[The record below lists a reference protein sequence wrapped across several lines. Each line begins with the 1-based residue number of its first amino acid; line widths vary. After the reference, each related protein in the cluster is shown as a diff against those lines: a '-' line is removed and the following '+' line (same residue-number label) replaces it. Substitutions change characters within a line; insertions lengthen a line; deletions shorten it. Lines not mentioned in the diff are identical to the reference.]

1 MKILLYVFILF
12 AATFV
17 GVYIFGYTLEPV
29 RSGTSSKECEAPA
42 KDVLA
47 TMLDVESQPKW
58 RKGLASVQRTNESS
72 GWVEKTQQGEEIT
85 FSLIDA
91 NDRSVSM
98 SFVSDRG
105 YSGKWRA
112 ELVPQSTT
120 RTKITA
126 KEEVTVES
134 PIGRVVSR
142 LLFDPEEF
150 ASSYLSQWCS
160 ETSIRPSPPAGRR
173 SPW

>member
-1 MKILLYVFILF
+1 MKILLYVLILF

-42 KDVLA
+42 KEVLA

-72 GWVEKTQQGEEIT
+72 AWVEKTQQGEEIT
-85 FSLIDA
+85 FILIDA

-105 YSGKWRA
+105 YSGKWSA
-112 ELVPQSTT
+112 ELVQQSST
-120 RTKITA
+120 RTNITVN
-126 KEEVTVES
+126 EEVTVES
-134 PIGRVVSR
+134 PIGRVISR
-142 LLFDPEEF
+142 ILFNPEEF
-150 ASSYLSQWCS
+150 ASTYLTELCS
-160 ETSIRPSPPAGRR
+160 ETRNRVAK
-173 SPW
+173 

>member
-1 MKILLYVFILF
+1 MKILLYVLILF

-17 GVYIFGYTLEPV
+17 GVYVFGYTLEPV
-29 RSGTSSKECEAPA
+29 RSGTSSNECEAPA

-105 YSGKWRA
+105 YSGKWGA
-112 ELVPQSTT
+112 ELVQQSST
-120 RTKITA
+120 RTNITV

-134 PIGRVVSR
+134 PIGRVISR
-142 LLFDPEEF
+142 ILFNPEEF
-150 ASSYLSQWCS
+150 ASTYLTELCAA
-160 ETSIRPSPPAGRR
+160 TRNRVAK
-173 SPW
+173 

>member
-1 MKILLYVFILF
+1 MKILLYVLILF

-17 GVYIFGYTLEPV
+17 GVYMFGYTLEPV

-42 KDVLA
+42 KDLLA
-47 TMLDVESQPKW
+47 TMLDVETQPKW

-98 SFVSDRG
+98 SFIGDRG
-105 YSGKWRA
+105 YSGKWNA
-112 ELVPQSTT
+112 ELVQQSPT
-120 RTKITA
+120 RTKLTA

-134 PIGRVVSR
+134 PIGRVMSR
-142 LLFDPEEF
+142 MFFNPEDF
-150 ASSYLSQWCS
+150 ASTYLTELCI
-160 ETSIRPSPPAGRR
+160 ETRNRASK
-173 SPW
+173 

>member
-1 MKILLYVFILF
+1 MKFLLYVLIVP
-12 AATFV
+12 AAIFV
-17 GVYIFGYTLEPV
+17 GVYTLGYTLAPV
-29 RSGTSSKECEAPA
+29 RSGTSSMACDASA
-42 KDVLA
+42 KDLLA
-47 TMLDVESQPKW
+47 TMLDVESQPTW
-58 RKGLASVQRTNESS
+58 RKGLASVQRTNKAS
-72 GWVEKTQQGEEIT
+72 GWVEKTHQGEET
-85 FSLIDA
+85 NFSLIDA

-150 ASSYLSQWCS
+150 ASSYLSELCS
-160 ETSIRPSPPAGRR
+160 ETSIRTSKGK
-173 SPW
+173 